1 MSKMKLNS
9 RKHFVITACLA
20 VAGFAG
26 AADND
31 TAAERITAK
40 ADRLEL
46 DQQTGVQT
54 LSGNVVI
61 RQGDIEIYGDT
72 IQVAMRNGAISR
84 IFGAGGPIRF
94 QQRLAS
100 GDIVQTES
108 NEIDYLTASW
118 TLVFRGNVVL
128 QRGQWQ
134 LGGHVVEYN
143 IRNRNFNATGQ
154 FETSTTTE
162 QSTNSRV
169 SITYNR

>member
-1 MSKMKLNS
+1 MKQ
-9 RKHFVITACLA
+9 HFRQHLVIIACMV
-20 VAGFAG
+20 VAGFAT
-26 AADND
+26 AAE
-31 TAAERITAK
+31 TEAPAERITAK

-61 RQGDIEIYGDT
+61 TQGDIEIYGDS

-84 IFGAGGPIRF
+84 IYGSGEPIRF
-94 QQRLAS
+94 QQRLV
-100 GDIVQTES
+100 GGEIVQTES
-108 NEIDYLTASW
+108 SEIDYLTSSW

-143 IRNRNFNATGQ
+143 IRNRNFSASGQ
-154 FETSTTTE
+154 SGANQTTE
-162 QSTNSRV
+162 QRSGSRV

>member
-1 MSKMKLNS
+1 MKHNFRQHL
-9 RKHFVITACLA
+9 VMIACIVA
-20 VAGFAG
+20 AGFA
-26 AADND
+26 
-31 TAAERITAK
+31 TAAENEAPAERILAK

-61 RQGDIEIYGDT
+61 TQGDIEIYGDS

-84 IFGAGGPIRF
+84 IYGSGEPIRF
-94 QQRLAS
+94 QQTLV
-100 GDIVQTES
+100 GGEIVQTQS
-108 NEIDYLTASW
+108 SEIDYLTSSW

-143 IRNRNFNATGQ
+143 IRNRNFSASGQ
-154 FETSTTTE
+154 SETNQATE
-162 QSTNSRV
+162 QSSGSRV